1 MSQVYYTVTDD
12 GKLYFTSSKNVWGAS
27 NIPVPGNRPKT
38 KEECLRFLEYL
49 RTKENPVVPHRTV
62 RVGLLD
68 AQYVDTYIRKSER
81 LKVIK
86 ESKSSE
92 DAYADFAG
100 KFTETGCVDKNL
112 RVSIPASL
120 WYKEDFYEYLISQ
133 GIPAPEA
140 AVFTK
145 ETSAGCY
152 AKYSSEHK
160 KEKTLAKYSETLH
173 RFAHGAKFA
182 SRDTLFEQFDY
193 EYRQFKRDEEKARI
207 SAIPDK
213 EERNRQ
219 AVLKCV
225 NSNAIRNHLDKTGYR
240 FSSLEAAWLIYQSRG
255 LTVNEKH
262 DAWKGLIDYMP
273 DCEIPERNHLT
284 RFMPSLHSFLEEYI
298 ETEKSLIDGFM
309 RPAGDSKFVA
319 ERIPKVE
326 SSDDAGEP
334 EFIGIFSSFES
345 FGKAYKELPEPNE
358 RTEGFS
364 LRKVTADEGDK
375 GVQVFFSPTLEITGL
390 YAADSK
396 CDRLRELTNIFKGL
410 WFDFPTPFKP
420 GDIVFNPKR
429 PLDIFVLEGI
439 NKTLC
444 YPSWKQRTC
453 KSYSPTDD
461 SSEHFNNENMVYT
474 GFGINMAYASE
485 GAFRDDRFWL
495 KCESNYMDL
504 EFYNGPLE
512 GYLKSLVPVSGYF
525 KGNINRDECNI
536 KYREIMESEYS
547 KRLTGISDYLSISY
561 LT

>member
-49 RTKENPVVPHRTV
+49 RTKEDPVVPHRTV
-62 RVGLLD
+62 RVGLLN
-68 AQYVDTYIRKSER
+68 AQYVDSYIKKSAR

-92 DAYADFAG
+92 DAYARFAG

-112 RVSIPASL
+112 RASIPASL

-396 CDRLRELTNIFKGL
+396 SGRLRELADIFKGL

-444 YPSWKQRTC
+444 SPSWKQRTC

-512 GYLKSLVPVSGYF
+512 GYLKGLVPVSGYF
-525 KGNINRDECNI
+525 KGNINRDECNK

-547 KRLTGISDYLSISY
+547 KRLTGISDYLSVSY

>member
-12 GKLYFTSSKNVWGAS
+12 GKLYFTSSKNIWGAS

-38 KEECLRFLEYL
+38 KEECLLFLEYL
-49 RTKENPVVPHRTV
+49 RTKEDPVVPHRTV
-62 RVGLLD
+62 RVGLLN
-68 AQYVDTYIRKSER
+68 AQYVDSYIKKSER

-92 DAYADFAG
+92 DAYASFAR

-112 RVSIPASL
+112 RASIPASL

-133 GIPAPEA
+133 GISEPEA

-145 ETSAGCY
+145 ETSNGFY
-152 AKYSSEHK
+152 AKFSSEHK

-219 AVLKCV
+219 AVLKSV

-273 DCEIPERNHLT
+273 DCEIPERNYLT
-284 RFMPSLHSFLEEYI
+284 RFMPSLHSFLAEYI
-298 ETEKSLIDGFM
+298 EAENSLIDDFL
-309 RPAGDSKFVA
+309 RPTGDSKFVA
-319 ERIPKVE
+319 ERIPKIE
-326 SSDDAGEP
+326 CSDDAGKP
-334 EFIGIFSSFES
+334 EFIGVFSSFES
-345 FGKAYKELPEPNE
+345 FKKAYKELPEPNE

-364 LRKVTADEGDK
+364 LRKVTGDESDRGF
-375 GVQVFFSPTLEITGL
+375 QVFFSPTLEIMGL
-390 YAADSK
+390 DAADSK
-396 CDRLRELTNIFKGL
+396 CGRLRELTDIFKGL
-410 WFDFPTPFKP
+410 WFDYPTPFRP
-420 GDIVFNPKR
+420 GDIVFNPER

-439 NKTLC
+439 NKTLY

-453 KSYSPTDD
+453 ISYFPKDD
-461 SSEHFNNENMVYT
+461 SSEHFNNEKMVYT
-474 GFGINMAYASE
+474 GFCINMAYASE
-485 GAFRDDRFWL
+485 GAFRDDRLWL

-512 GYLKSLVPVSGYF
+512 GYLKSLVPISEYF
-525 KGNINRDECNI
+525 KRNINRDECNI

>member
-49 RTKENPVVPHRTV
+49 RTKEDPVVPHRTV
-62 RVGLLD
+62 RVGLLN
-68 AQYVDTYIRKSER
+68 AQYVDSYIKKSER

-92 DAYADFAG
+92 DAYADFAR
-100 KFTETGCVDKNL
+100 KFTETGYVDKNL

-182 SRDTLFEQFDY
+182 SRDTIFEQFDY

-396 CDRLRELTNIFKGL
+396 SGRLRELADIFKGL

-444 YPSWKQRTC
+444 SPSWKQRTC

-512 GYLKSLVPVSGYF
+512 GYLKGLVPVSGYF
-525 KGNINRDECNI
+525 KGNINRDECNK

-547 KRLTGISDYLSISY
+547 KRLKGISDFLSVSY